1 MASFKIRTVFCE
13 FTMYWQSKRYENKGK
28 LWSEITLKSH
38 AICVKLPHN
47 LLHFTMLSDADSNVI
62 SVRLQC
68 KIIEARAP
76 KPWNGFAQAQ
86 KWGFYF
92 YLLVE
97 ASVKKE
103 EENKQKQSLTP
114 NPSPRRGEW
123 YVLQLYRI
131 KAPFHKHFT
140 PLSLR
145 RGVGGEAFFLP
156 YSLVAGLGERLPSSL
171 IP

>member
-1 MASFKIRTVFCE
+1 
-13 FTMYWQSKRYENKGK
+13 MYWQSKRYENKGK
-28 LWSEITLKSH
+28 LWSGITLKNH
-38 AICVKLPHN
+38 AICLKLPHN
-47 LLHFTMLSDADSNVI
+47 LLHFTMPSDADSNVI
-62 SVRLQC
+62 SVRLQH
-68 KIIEARAP
+68 KMIEMNVS
-76 KPWNGFAQAQ
+76 KPWKSFAQAW
-86 KWGFYF
+86 KAHFHF
-92 YLLVE
+92 YLVSSK
-97 ASVKKE
+97 SVKNE

-156 YSLVAGLGERLPSSL
+156 YSLVEGLGERLPSSL

>member
-1 MASFKIRTVFCE
+1 MLASFKICTVFCK

-47 LLHFTMLSDADSNVI
+47 LLHFTMPSDADSNVI
-62 SVRLQC
+62 SVRLQH
-68 KIIEARAP
+68 KMIEMKVS
-76 KPWNGFAQAQ
+76 KPWKSFAQAW

-97 ASVKKE
+97 ASVKNE

-114 NPSPRRGEW
+114 NPSPRRNEDS
-123 YVLQLYRI
+123 R
-131 KAPFHKHFT
+131 ASPPT
-140 PLSLR
+140 PLR
-145 RGVGGEAFFLP
+145 RDRGVVCFLFQWD
-156 YSLVAGLGERLPSSL
+156 
-171 IP
+171 